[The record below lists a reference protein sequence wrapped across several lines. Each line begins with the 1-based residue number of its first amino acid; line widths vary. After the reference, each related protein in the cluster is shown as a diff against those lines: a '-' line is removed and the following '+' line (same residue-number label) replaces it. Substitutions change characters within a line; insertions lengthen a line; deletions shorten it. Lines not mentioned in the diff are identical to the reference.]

1 MLTIYGIPNCDTCR
15 KARKWLDANSVEH
28 RFHDLRADGLEKT
41 ALVRWVSRVGWQQ
54 LLNTRSTTW
63 RGLPEADRQELN
75 EKLALK
81 LMLQHPTLIKR
92 PVLEMKQQVLVGFP
106 ADAYAKLVSA

>member
-28 RFHDLRADGLEKT
+28 RFHDLRADGLEKS
-41 ALVRWVSRVGWQQ
+41 ALVRWVKCVGWQQ

>member
-1 MLTIYGIPNCDTCR
+1 MLTLYGIPNCDTCR
-15 KARKWLDANSVEH
+15 KARKWLDGNSVKH

-41 ALVRWVSRVGWQQ
+41 ALVRWIEHVGWQL

-63 RGLPEADRQELN
+63 RGLPEADRKKLN
-75 EKLALK
+75 GQGALE

-92 PVLEMKQQVLVGFP
+92 PVLESTQQVLVGFS
-106 ADAYAKLVSA
+106 AEAYAKLVSA

>member
-1 MLTIYGIPNCDTCR
+1 MLTLYGIPNCDTCR

-41 ALVRWVSRVGWQQ
+41 ALVRWVNRVGWQP

-63 RGLPEADRQELN
+63 RGLPAADRQELN
-75 EKLALK
+75 EKRALK

-92 PVLEMKQQVLVGFP
+92 PVLESKKQVLVGFS
-106 ADAYAKLVSA
+106 AEAYAKLVSV